1 MDVIDVRALPAARWL
16 QVVEPE
22 YFAHYLP
29 SGGAAA
35 KFVVADDAGIGR
47 LRRAMAATAQR
58 HGMLGVHVDAGET
71 RLHMLHDLF
80 FSAARALPW
89 DDLVQSFI
97 EGMFRRN
104 GHPWPRPG
112 VALTMAELAQ
122 RLGMDGEVL
131 SRNRNRWLSRELWED
146 PALAQDFRV
155 AMLRLCLARLD
166 PDVYDSPDLPVLP
179 WLRGEKMAL
188 GDLRRYD
195 IAARISRNNA
205 RAMLVSLCHFLRKAG
220 RRGLVLTLDL
230 RRALHLPGPD
240 AAGLRY
246 SAGALMDLF
255 EVLRE
260 MIDDIEHL
268 TGMFLLVLADQALV
282 SGEHR
287 RTLDNYKALEMRVWP
302 DVRPDDQQNPLA
314 PLVTVS
320 A

>member
-1 MDVIDVRALPAARWL
+1 MDVIDVQALPAERWL

-47 LRRAMAATAQR
+47 LRRAVAALARR
-58 HGMLGVHVDAGET
+58 HGMLDVHVDAGET
-71 RLHMLHDLF
+71 RLHMLQDVF
-80 FSAARALPW
+80 FAAARALPW
-89 DDLVQSFI
+89 DDLMQGFI
-97 EGMFRRN
+97 EGMFRRH

-122 RLGMDGEVL
+122 RLGMDDATL
-131 SRNRNRWLSRELWED
+131 ARNRNGWLSRELWED
-146 PALAQDFRV
+146 AALAQDFRV

-179 WLRGEKMAL
+179 WLRGEKQGL

-195 IAARISRNNA
+195 IAARINRNNA

-220 RRGLVLTLDL
+220 QHGLLLSLDL
-230 RRALHLPGPD
+230 RRALHPTGPE
-240 AAGLRY
+240 ATGLRY

-260 MIDDIEHL
+260 MIDDIEQL
-268 TGMFLLVLADQALV
+268 AGMFLLVLADRALV

>member
-1 MDVIDVRALPAARWL
+1 MDVIGVQALPAARWL

-22 YFAHYLP
+22 YFAQYLP

-47 LRRAMAATAQR
+47 MRQSVAALAQR
-58 HGMLGVHVDAGET
+58 HGMLAMHVDAGET

-80 FSAARALPW
+80 FAAARALPW
-89 DDLVQSFI
+89 DDLIQGFI

-104 GHPWPRPG
+104 GHPWPQPG

-122 RLGMDGEVL
+122 RLGMDDQAL
-131 SRNRNRWLSRELWED
+131 ARNRNRWLSGELWED

-155 AMLRLCLARLD
+155 AMLRLCLARLE
-166 PDVYDSPDLPVLP
+166 PAVYDSPDLPVLP
-179 WLRGEKMAL
+179 WLRGEKL
-188 GDLRRYD
+188 GLSDLRRYD
-195 IAARISRNNA
+195 IATRINRNNA
-205 RAMLVSLCHFLRKAG
+205 RAMLVSLCHFVRKAG
-220 RRGLVLTLDL
+220 RQGLLLTLDL

-240 AAGLRY
+240 DTRLRY
-246 SAGALMDLF
+246 SAGTLMDLF

-268 TGMFLLVLADQALV
+268 AGMFLLVLADQALM

-287 RTLDNYKALEMRVWP
+287 RTLDNYKALEMRIWP
-302 DVRPDDQQNPLA
+302 DVRPGDQQNPLA

-320 A
+320 T